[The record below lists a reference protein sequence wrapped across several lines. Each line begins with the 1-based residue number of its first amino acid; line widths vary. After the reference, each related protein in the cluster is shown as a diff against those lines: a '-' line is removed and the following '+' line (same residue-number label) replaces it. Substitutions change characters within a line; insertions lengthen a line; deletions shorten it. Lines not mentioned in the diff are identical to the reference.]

1 MAGNAPEVARATVT
15 IIPSMEG
22 AQKTISDELGAAADS
37 AGGSAGKRAG
47 SSFSSALKGGLA
59 TAGAAVAAVGTAAVA
74 GGKALV
80 SAAGDVASYGDE
92 IDKQSQKLGLSA
104 EAYQEWDFVLQH
116 SGTSIDSLKGGMK
129 VLNNT
134 MADAG
139 SVINETLAAE
149 AALDDQLEAG
159 TISLD
164 EYNAQYEDLYAGAY
178 DSLGP
183 LTDLGFSMAEI
194 HEMSQDSDLAL
205 AKVVTALQGM
215 PEGAERAALAQDL
228 LGRSAQEMGALLNT
242 SAEDTA
248 NMIQQAHDLG
258 GVMGDEAVK
267 SSAAFQDS
275 LQNMTTSLSGLKNN
289 MMSEFLPSLT
299 TIMDGITGIV
309 SGDTDGGLGMI
320 TEGIKG
326 FVDNLMT
333 ILPQMLEVGVG
344 IIEAL
349 VQAIIDNLPLLID
362 TAVPLLMEIVQ
373 AIIDNLPAL
382 LEAATQIIIE
392 IALGIAEA
400 LPELIP
406 TIVDTIIFIVEA
418 LIDNIDLLIDAGIQ
432 LIIGLAQ
439 GLINALPRLIE
450 KGPEIVIKLVE
461 AIIENAPK
469 LLEAA
474 TQLILMMIEGIVNLF
489 GKIIE
494 TGAKI
499 VESVKDGFSQKVQ
512 DAKNWGKDLID
523 NFIGGIKE
531 KWEHLKDTIKNVAQS
546 VKDFLGFSEP
556 SKGPLSNFHTYAPD
570 MMELFAKG
578 IRDNEGV
585 ITSQLESSLDIGG
598 AFMLEAPA
606 AGGDMISALRGALEG
621 LAGDMVIPIYIG
633 QEKID
638 EQVVRATQ
646 RANYRSGGR

>member
-59 TAGAAVAAVGTAAVA
+59 TAGVAVAAVGTAAVA

-92 IDKQSQKLGLSA
+92 IDKMSQKLGISA
-104 EAYQEWDFVLQH
+104 EAYQEWDFVAQH
-116 SGTSIDSLKGGMK
+116 SGTSMESLKTSFK
-129 VLNNT
+129 
-134 MADAG
+134 
-139 SVINETLAAE
+139 TLANAAQDGKSEFE
-149 AALDDQLEAG
+149 ALG
-159 TISLD
+159 ISLED
-164 EYNAQYEDLYAGAY
+164 AASMSTEDLFAATIAG
-178 DSLGP
+178 LQNMEEG
-183 LTDLGFSMAEI
+183 TERT
-194 HEMSQDSDLAL
+194 AL
-205 AKVVTALQGM
+205 ASA
-215 PEGAERAALAQDL
+215 L
-228 LGRSAQEMGALLNT
+228 LGKGATELGALLNT
-242 SAEDTA
+242 SAADTEA
-248 NMIQQAHDLG
+248 MRQQVHDLG
-258 GVMGDEAVK
+258 GVMSDEAVK

-275 LQNMTTSLSGLKNN
+275 LQNMTTSMSGLKNN

-309 SGDTDGGLGMI
+309 SGDTEGGLGMI

-392 IALGIAEA
+392 IALGIANA

-450 KGPEIVIKLVE
+450 KAPEIVINLVE
-461 AIIENAPK
+461 AIIQNAPK

-474 TQLILMMIEGIVNLF
+474 TQLIFMMIEGIVNLF

-531 KWEHLKDTIKNVAQS
+531 KWEHLKDTVKNVAQS

-598 AFMLEAPA
+598 AFMMEAPA
-606 AGGDMISALRGALEG
+606 AGGDMVSALKLALEG